1 MILNA
6 DGIVILVAVDDFGQ
20 TPGLNREPSFSS
32 IHCLHDDHIT
42 AIAAF
47 GEQSAGSG
55 IGFERRDDLRTCE
68 HRNMR
73 RPSKANRITSI
84 TSPPMATTA

>member
-6 DGIVILVAVDDFGQ
+6 DGIVMLVAVDDFGE
-20 TPGLNREPSFSS
+20 TPGLNQGPSFSS
-32 IHCLHDDHIT
+32 IHCLHDDHVT
-42 AIAAF
+42 AVAAF

-68 HRNMR
+68 HRE
-73 RPSKANRITSI
+73 I
-84 TSPPMATTA
+84 